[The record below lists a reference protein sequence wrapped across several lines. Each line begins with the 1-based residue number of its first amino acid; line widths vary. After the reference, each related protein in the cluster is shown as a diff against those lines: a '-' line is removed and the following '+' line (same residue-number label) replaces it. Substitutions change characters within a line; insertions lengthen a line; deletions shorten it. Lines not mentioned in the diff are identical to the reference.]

1 MGIPYFPG
9 CTLSTK
15 AKNFDRSGRAVAEAL
30 GVGLE
35 ELPEWQCCGATFPL
49 MLDDSMALIAPTRI
63 LYQAQQAGGR
73 VATLCSIC
81 FNVLR
86 RSQVVL
92 ERDEEMLDRI
102 NWFTEQ
108 DYQGDVQV
116 AHFLEILRD
125 DVGWGD
131 GETPG
136 LAERV
141 EHPLTGLKVAPYY
154 GCLLLRPF
162 EEIGL
167 DDPEDPRI
175 MHDLVRALGAEPIDF
190 PYNVE
195 CCGSYL
201 TVKEPDVPA
210 SLSLEIVTSA
220 REHGADLVVTAC
232 PLCQFNLD
240 YPQREAAA
248 SRTGERV
255 PVLYFTQLMAIAL
268 GLNEETWGL
277 EDHYVDPKPIVE
289 AVLKDA

>member
-15 AKNFDRSGRAVAEAL
+15 AKNYDRSGRAVAEAL
-30 GVGLE
+30 DVGLE

-49 MLDDSMALIAPTRI
+49 MLDDSLALIAPTRI
-63 LYQAQQAGGR
+63 LYQAQQAGER

-108 DYQGDVQV
+108 EYEGDVQV

-125 DVGWGD
+125 DVGWGGD
-131 GETPG
+131 ETPG
-136 LAERV
+136 LADRV
-141 EHPLTGLKVAPYY
+141 ERPLAGLKVAPYY

-175 MHDLVRALGAEPIDF
+175 MHDLVRALGAEAIDF
-190 PYNVE
+190 PYSVE

-201 TVKEPDVPA
+201 TVKDPDVPA
-210 SLSLEIVTSA
+210 SLSMEIVASA
-220 REHGADLVVTAC
+220 RDHGADVVVTAC

-240 YPQREAAA
+240 YPQRDAGV
-248 SRTGERV
+248 SRSGERV
-255 PVLYFTQLMAIAL
+255 PVLYFTQLMAVAL
-268 GLNEETWGL
+268 GLPEESWGL
-277 EDHYVDPKPIVE
+277 EDHYVDPKPVIE

>member
-15 AKNFDRSGRAVAEAL
+15 AKNYDRSGRAVAKAL
-30 GVGLE
+30 GLELE

-63 LYQAQQAGGR
+63 LYQAQQAGDR

-86 RSQVVL
+86 RSQALL

-102 NWFTEQ
+102 NWFTEEE
-108 DYQGDVQV
+108 YNGDVYV

-125 DVGWGD
+125 DLGWG
-131 GETPG
+131 E

-141 EHPLTGLKVAPYY
+141 ERPLTGLKVAPYY
-154 GCLLLRPF
+154 GCLLLRPY

-167 DDPEDPRI
+167 DDPEDPHI
-175 MHDLVRALGAEPIDF
+175 LHDLVQALGAEPVDF
-190 PYNVE
+190 PYNIE

-201 TVKEPDVPA
+201 AVKEPEVPE
-210 SLSLEIVTSA
+210 SLSKDIVASA
-220 REHGADLVVTAC
+220 REHGADVIVTAC

-240 YPQREAAA
+240 YPQREAVV
-248 SRTGERV
+248 SRKGEKV
-255 PVLYFTQLMAIAL
+255 PVVYFTQLMAVAL
-268 GLNEETWGL
+268 GLPEETWGF
-277 EDHYVDPKPIVE
+277 EDHYVGPRP
-289 AVLKDA
+289 LFTKDCARTPAG

>member
-15 AKNFDRSGRAVAEAL
+15 AKNYDRSGRAVAEAL
-30 GVGLE
+30 GFPLE

-63 LYQAQQAGGR
+63 LYQAQQAGDR
-73 VATLCSIC
+73 VTTLCSIC

-86 RSQVVL
+86 RSQAL
-92 ERDEEMLDRI
+92 LDRDEEMLDRI
-102 NWFTEQ
+102 NWFTEEE
-108 DYQGDVQV
+108 YEGDVHV

-125 DVGWGD
+125 DVGWEG
-131 GETPG
+131 GPES

-141 EHPLTGLKVAPYY
+141 KRPLTGLKVAPYY

-167 DDPEDPRI
+167 DDPEDPHI
-175 MHDLVRALGAEPIDF
+175 LHDLVRALGAEPVDF

-201 TVKEPDVPA
+201 IVKEPDVPK
-210 SLSLEIVTSA
+210 SLAKDIVVSA
-220 REHGADLVVTAC
+220 REHGADVIITAC

-240 YPQREAAA
+240 YPQRETKM
-248 SRTGERV
+248 SRAGEQL
-255 PVLYFTQLMAIAL
+255 PVLYFTQLMAVAL
-268 GLNEETWGL
+268 GLPEETWGF
-277 EDHYVDPKPIVE
+277 EDHYVDPRPFLARV
-289 AVLKDA
+289 ADSP